1 MPLFVI
7 LLSLCCFYP
16 NEPVTSGCVPHSSVL
31 RPLLILL
38 QIVDL
43 PKALNARSFYYFRMA

>member
-7 LLSLCCFYP
+7 LLSLCCCYL
-16 NEPVTSGCVPHSSVL
+16 NEPVASECVPQSSVR

-38 QIVDL
+38 QTIDL
-43 PKALNARSFYYFRMA
+43 PKALFARSFYYLRMA